1 MGEMEQAEVDAFLS
15 LTPEQQVAI
24 TKGLDAFANAIQE
37 AFGKTIRARKKK

>member
-1 MGEMEQAEVDAFLS
+1 MDAFLS